1 MRATRIEGAA
11 RKQQIP
17 RNSVAQVAFQTRD
30 ASKSGNKPQAQLGKS
45 KARHFVGYDDVAS
58 ESELESPAKASP
70 VNRRNGDKGSRVY
83 RVHNRVNA
91 LKKAANSFWAFSLGN
106 RSCMTIEFAQVS
118 ACRKNR
124 FSGAG
129 DNARGSFGAERAEG
143 ADEYFQLLKH
153 GRANFIGRFMVE
165 RQFDAPFA
173 PFPAER
179 LALEALHACCL
190 LTASRSCL
198 PSYMALISEAK
209 RALTASRR
217 SLPFAVSSPLSGVNA
232 LPISLKSLIWR

>member
-1 MRATRIEGAA
+1 MPRTLMGCSRLRQIWHGARIFDEFLQGRHDFGPDKQFAENIDLLLQLRVRNGFHELLGRRARHRIIFGHLCGRGPGDAKSFSFAGELCHETYGMRATRIEGAA

-17 RNSVAQVAFQTRD
+17 HNSVAQVAFQARD

-118 ACRKNR
+118 ACGKNR
-124 FSGAG
+124 FSGAR

-143 ADEYFQLLKH
+143 AGEYF
-153 GRANFIGRFMVE
+153 
-165 RQFDAPFA
+165 
-173 PFPAER
+173 
-179 LALEALHACCL
+179 
-190 LTASRSCL
+190 
-198 PSYMALISEAK
+198 
-209 RALTASRR
+209 
-217 SLPFAVSSPLSGVNA
+217 
-232 LPISLKSLIWR
+232 